1 MIGAFNGPVGN
12 LLIWALGGI
21 LVGFLVFI
29 AAPVFAA
36 PLFPR
41 EQRTVLGRYYA
52 RMGAFML
59 RRPMFVRR
67 KHGGYSLYSGDFNS
81 EYGTEQVDV
90 GGQQYDVE
98 DPYRY
103 VLRWANRK
111 TGVFYEK
118 LNGIY
123 TPVVAD
129 CAERYY
135 EVTKGDKDLGSV
147 QFETEEGIVS
157 KETIAP
163 YVTIDRDDHRLVD
176 AAGVEHSSPGSASPT
191 AVKTVVEYTKRALAG
206 YKNANY
212 QDVMMVLLAFGL
224 GFGAIYMARTTGAAG
239 GGGVSV
245 PIMLGWFA

>member
-1 MIGAFNGPVGN
+1 MIGALNGPFGN
-12 LLIWALGGI
+12 LLVWALGGL

-29 AAPVFAA
+29 AAPVFFA

-90 GGQQYDVE
+90 AGQQYDVE

-135 EVTKGDKDLGSV
+135 EVTKGDTDLGSINV
-147 QFETEEGIVS
+147 GTKEEPQYQDA
-157 KETIAP
+157 IAP
-163 YVTIDRDDHRLVD
+163 FVNIDRDDHRLVD

-206 YKNANY
+206 YKSANY
-212 QDVMMVLLAFGL
+212 QDVMMVLLAFGA
-224 GFGAIYMARTTGAAG
+224 GFGAIYLAKTTGGGG
-239 GGGVSV
+239 GGGVAV
-245 PIMLGWFA
+245 PIMLGWLA